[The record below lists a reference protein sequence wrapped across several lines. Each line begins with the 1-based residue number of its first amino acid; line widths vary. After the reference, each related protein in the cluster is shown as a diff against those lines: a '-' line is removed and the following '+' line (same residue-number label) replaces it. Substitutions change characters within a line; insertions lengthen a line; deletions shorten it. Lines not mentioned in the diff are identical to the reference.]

1 MRTPND
7 DLRAV
12 VRAYCASAGLD
23 QPVVGHYAVV
33 DVARARRIATA
44 YEALPY
50 FVSDQPGASAAYHAL
65 AREIETQYDV
75 LRLAGYMFTFTAQ
88 DPYASSEAMF
98 ADLARKQL
106 RVFAG
111 GDAHPYFTQ
120 RLNLLFRAVHDC
132 FGHGAEGY
140 QWGPRGEENAWIHHS
155 MMFTPLAQAALT
167 SETRGQNSWVN
178 FGPYAHLPVGERP
191 FAEQKAALLPEWAWD
206 WRSALSGSR

>member
-1 MRTPND
+1 
-7 DLRAV
+7 V

-33 DVARARRIATA
+33 DVARARRIA
-44 YEALPY
+44 
-50 FVSDQPGASAAYHAL
+50 AAYAQLPTRGTFDAWQSYVAL
-65 AREIETQYDV
+65 RDEIALQYRW
-75 LRLAGYMFTFTAQ
+75 LSGHGYTFTFTPD
-88 DPYASSEAMF
+88 DPYASSAEMS
-98 ADLARKQL
+98 ADLAHKQL

-111 GDAHPYFTQ
+111 GDPHPFLSQ
-120 RLNLLFRAVHDC
+120 RENEQFRAVHDC

-155 MMFTPLAQAALT
+155 MMFSPLAQAALT